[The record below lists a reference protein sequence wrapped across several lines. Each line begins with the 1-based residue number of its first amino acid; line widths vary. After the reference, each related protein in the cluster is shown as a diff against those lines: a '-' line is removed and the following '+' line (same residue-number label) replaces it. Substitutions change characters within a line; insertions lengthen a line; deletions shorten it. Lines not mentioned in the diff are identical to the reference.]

1 MKRTVGS
8 SLTART
14 EVTMRHEAAL
24 MVLTYALRV

>member
-8 SLTART
+8 TLTART
-14 EVTMRHEAAL
+14 DTTMRHEAAL